1 MQYKK
6 QPQKRIRRKKGD
18 KNYINN
24 KEFTESVIECK
35 KNDELSDF
43 TIKCF
48 ITLANRAVEK
58 LYFRD
63 YRDKEDCI
71 QSALVDCIKY
81 WRNFDP
87 TKSTPPNAFAYFT
100 QMCKNGYA
108 KEWKKI
114 HRKTGLQDG
123 ENVET
128 ISLNMKGDSSVYTI

>member
-1 MQYKK
+1 MSET
-6 QPQKRIRRKKGD
+6 KRTRRKRGD

-24 KEFTESVIECK
+24 KEFTDSVIESK
-35 KNDELSDF
+35 EKDELQPF
-43 TIKCF
+43 TIECF
-48 ITLANRAVEK
+48 VMLANRAVER

-63 YRDKEDCI
+63 PRDKEDCI

-87 TKSTPPNAFAYFT
+87 EKSDPPNAFAYFT

-114 HRKTGLQDG
+114 HRKPGLEDG

-128 ISLNMKGDSSVYTI
+128 ISLSTTGDSTVYTI

>member
-1 MQYKK
+1 MSQT
-6 QPQKRIRRKKGD
+6 KRTRRKRGD

-24 KEFTESVIECK
+24 KEFTDSVIESK
-35 KNDELSDF
+35 EKDELQPF
-43 TIKCF
+43 TIECF
-48 ITLANRAVEK
+48 VMLANRAVER

-87 TKSTPPNAFAYFT
+87 TKSDPPNAFAYFT

-114 HRKTGLQDG
+114 HRKPGLEDG

-128 ISLNMKGDSSVYTI
+128 ISLSTTGDSTVYTI

>member
-1 MQYKK
+1 MSQT
-6 QPQKRIRRKKGD
+6 KRTRRKRGD

-24 KEFTESVIECK
+24 KEFTDSVIESK
-35 KNDELSDF
+35 EKDELQPF
-43 TIKCF
+43 TIECF
-48 ITLANRAVEK
+48 VMLANRAVER

-87 TKSTPPNAFAYFT
+87 TKSDPPNAFAYFT

-114 HRKTGLQDG
+114 HRKPGLEDG
-123 ENVET
+123 ENIET
-128 ISLNMKGDSSVYTI
+128 ISLSTAGDSTVYTI

>member
-1 MQYKK
+1 MSEL
-6 QPQKRIRRKKGD
+6 KRTRRKRGD

-24 KEFTESVIECK
+24 KEFTQSVIESK
-35 KNDELSDF
+35 EKDELQPF
-43 TIKCF
+43 TIECF
-48 ITLANRAVEK
+48 VMLANRAVER
-58 LYFRD
+58 LYFKD

-87 TKSTPPNAFAYFT
+87 EKSDSPNAFAYFT

-114 HRKTGLQDG
+114 HRKPGLEEG

-128 ISLNMKGDSSVYTI
+128 ISLSTAGDSTVYTI

>member
-1 MQYKK
+1 M
-6 QPQKRIRRKKGD
+6 PQAKRTRRKKGD

-24 KEFTESVIECK
+24 KEFTASVIESK
-35 KNDELSDF
+35 ELDELQPF
-43 TIKCF
+43 TIECF
-48 ITLANRAVEK
+48 VMLANRAVER
-58 LYFRD
+58 LYFKD
-63 YRDKEDCI
+63 YRDREDCI

-87 TKSTPPNAFAYFT
+87 TKSDPPNAFAYFT

-114 HRKTGLQDG
+114 HKKTGLEDG

-128 ISLNMKGDSSVYTI
+128 ISLSTGGDSSVYTI

>member
-1 MQYKK
+1 MSQT
-6 QPQKRIRRKKGD
+6 KRTRRKRGD

-24 KEFTESVIECK
+24 KEFTDSVIESK
-35 KNDELSDF
+35 EKDELQPF
-43 TIKCF
+43 TIECF
-48 ITLANRAVEK
+48 VTLANRAVER

-63 YRDKEDCI
+63 PRDREDCI

-87 TKSTPPNAFAYFT
+87 AKSDPPNAFAYFT

-114 HRKTGLQDG
+114 HRKPGLEDG

-128 ISLNMKGDSSVYTI
+128 ISLSTTGDSTVYTI

>member
-1 MQYKK
+1 MSEL
-6 QPQKRIRRKKGD
+6 KRTRRKRGD

-24 KEFTESVIECK
+24 KEFTQSVIESK
-35 KNDELSDF
+35 EKDELQPF
-43 TIKCF
+43 TIECF
-48 ITLANRAVEK
+48 VMLANRAVER
-58 LYFRD
+58 LYFKD

-87 TKSTPPNAFAYFT
+87 EKSDSPNAFAYFT

-114 HRKTGLQDG
+114 HRKSGLDEG
-123 ENVET
+123 ETVET
-128 ISLNMKGDSSVYTI
+128 ISLSTTGDSTVYSI

>member
-1 MQYKK
+1 MSET
-6 QPQKRIRRKKGD
+6 KRTRRKRGD

-24 KEFTESVIECK
+24 KEFTDSVIASKEA
-35 KNDELSDF
+35 DELQPF
-43 TIKCF
+43 TIECF
-48 ITLANRAVEK
+48 VMLANRAVER
-58 LYFRD
+58 LYFKD
-63 YRDKEDCI
+63 YRDREDCI

-87 TKSTPPNAFAYFT
+87 TKSNPPNAFAYFT

-114 HRKTGLQDG
+114 HRKTGLEDG

-128 ISLNMKGDSSVYTI
+128 ISLSTGGDSSVYTI

>member
-1 MQYKK
+1 MAE
-6 QPQKRIRRKKGD
+6 KRTRRKKGD

-24 KEFTESVIECK
+24 KEFTQAVIDSK
-35 KNDELSDF
+35 AIDELTPF
-43 TIKCF
+43 TIDCF
-48 ITLANRAVEK
+48 VMLANRAVER
-58 LYFRD
+58 LYFKD

-71 QSALVDCIKY
+71 QSALVDCVKY

-87 TKSTPPNAFAYFT
+87 TKSDPPNAFAYFT

-114 HRKTGLQDG
+114 HRKVGLEDG

-128 ISLNMKGDSSVYTI
+128 ISLSSGGDSKVYTI

>member
-1 MQYKK
+1 MSET
-6 QPQKRIRRKKGD
+6 KRTRRKRGD

-24 KEFTESVIECK
+24 KEFTDSVIASKEA
-35 KNDELSDF
+35 DELQPF
-43 TIKCF
+43 TIECF
-48 ITLANRAVEK
+48 VMLANRAVER
-58 LYFRD
+58 LYFKD
-63 YRDKEDCI
+63 YRDREDCI

-87 TKSTPPNAFAYFT
+87 SKSNPPNAFAYFT

-114 HRKTGLQDG
+114 HRKTGLEDG

-128 ISLNMKGDSSVYTI
+128 ISLSTSGDSSVYTI

>member
-1 MQYKK
+1 MSET
-6 QPQKRIRRKKGD
+6 KRTRRKRGD

-24 KEFTESVIECK
+24 KEFTDSVIESK
-35 KNDELSDF
+35 EKDELQPF
-43 TIKCF
+43 TIECF
-48 ITLANRAVEK
+48 VMLANRAVER

-63 YRDKEDCI
+63 YRDKEDCV
-71 QSALVDCIKY
+71 QSALVDCVKY

-87 TKSTPPNAFAYFT
+87 TKSDPPNAFAYFT

-114 HRKTGLQDG
+114 HRKPGLEDG

-128 ISLNMKGDSSVYTI
+128 ISLSTTGDSTVYTI